1 MEEIGQVVEI
11 RGRLAL
17 VSTEAKGACHSC
29 SARGVC
35 HLGEGK
41 TMVAEAWNP
50 LGAQVGDMVRIQLSS
65 RSVLAAAFLL
75 YIVPLLVFL
84 AGLMLGRVL
93 THNQIWAVLL
103 GLLLMA
109 ASYAGIRALDG
120 RIRRAGKLRP
130 EISEIVTQ
138 GSGRTSPQPKN
149 P

>member
-17 VSTEAKGACHSC
+17 VSTEAKDACHSC

-65 RSVLAAAFLL
+65 RSKYGTFSA
-75 YIVPLLVFL
+75 
-84 AGLMLGRVL
+84 LMIRS
-93 THNQIWAVLL
+93 
-103 GLLLMA
+103 LMNHLCFFGY
-109 ASYAGIRALDG
+109 S
-120 RIRRAGKLRP
+120 
-130 EISEIVTQ
+130 
-138 GSGRTSPQPKN
+138 
-149 P
+149 